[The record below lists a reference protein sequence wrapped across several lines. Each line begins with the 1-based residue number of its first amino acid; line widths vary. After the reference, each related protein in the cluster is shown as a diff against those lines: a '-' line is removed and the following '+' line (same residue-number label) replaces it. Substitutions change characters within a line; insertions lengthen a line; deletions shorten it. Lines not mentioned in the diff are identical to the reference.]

1 MANNLQIST
10 GTGEARPLT
19 KAQKQFNRLV
29 ATITELRRRIEEVKK
44 LDRLLRQ
51 LGNTHILSAE
61 KASQARFRE
70 LVMALHHNP
79 HFGSL
84 KPRLAQK
91 FDLIMLEN
99 IGILLSSQED
109 QEDEELRRMYEDYTG
124 GEQTFEEMQA
134 EEEKE
139 ARENA
144 SVFFQAMF
152 GLDLDPDDFDDP
164 EKMRAKFE
172 AKDAEFA
179 EQARL
184 EAERK
189 ASRKKTPAQLASET
203 RQQAAANAL
212 KKTVKD
218 IYLDLV
224 RHFHP
229 DKEPDETKRAA
240 KTETMK
246 QITAA
251 YEADDHLQLLQLQ
264 MTLLADRDN
273 VFASFNDKDLLYLNK
288 TLQQQVQELE
298 NEVAANAPM
307 YNGNP
312 YSDHFAWTPA
322 QMEANI
328 RRYLKELKTQERQV
342 SYTIE
347 MIKTAKGLQQFVK
360 DFDLDEEE
368 FGY

>member
-1 MANNLQIST
+1 MS
-10 GTGEARPLT
+10 

-29 ATITELRRRIEEVKK
+29 ATITELRQRIEELKK
-44 LDRLLRQ
+44 IDLLLRQ
-51 LGNTHILSAE
+51 LGDTHVLPAE
-61 KASQARFRE
+61 RASNARLRE

-79 HFGSL
+79 HYGTL
-84 KPRLAQK
+84 KPKLAQK

-99 IGILLSSQED
+99 LDNLLSTSEYH
-109 QEDEELRRMYEDYTG
+109 EDEELRRMYEDYSG
-124 GEQTFEEMQA
+124 GEQSFEEMQA
-134 EEEKE
+134 EEEKDAKE
-139 ARENA
+139 TA
-144 SVFFQAMF
+144 SFFFQTMF
-152 GLDLDPDDFDDP
+152 GLDLDPEDFDDP

-179 EQARL
+179 EQARQ

-189 ASRKKTPAQLASET
+189 ARRKKTPAQVASEA
-203 RQQAAANAL
+203 RQQAAASAL

-229 DKEPDETKRAA
+229 DKEPDEAKRAA

-251 YEADDHLQLLQLQ
+251 YEADDHLLLLQLQ

-273 VFASFNDKDLLYLNK
+273 VFASFDDKALQYFNK

-298 NEVAANAPM
+298 HEAAANAPM

-312 YSDHFAWTPA
+312 YARFFIWPLS
-322 QMEANI
+322 QIEAKI
-328 RRYLKELKTQERQV
+328 RRYLKELKTEEQQV

-347 MIKTAKGLQQFVK
+347 MIKTPKGLQQFVK
-360 DFDLDEEE
+360 DFVVEEDD

>member
-1 MANNLQIST
+1 MAKNLQIST
-10 GTGEARPLT
+10 DRGEARPLS

-29 ATITELRRRIEEVKK
+29 ATITELRGRVEEVKK
-44 LDRLLRQ
+44 LDLLLRQ
-51 LGNTHILSAE
+51 LGDTHILPAE
-61 KASQARFRE
+61 NAANLRLHE
-70 LVMALHHNP
+70 LVMALHHSP
-79 HFGSL
+79 HFSKL
-84 KPRLAQK
+84 KPRLAEK
-91 FDLIMLEN
+91 FDLVMLAN
-99 IGILLSSQED
+99 LDVLLSTREFH
-109 QEDEELRRMYEDYTG
+109 EDEELRRMYEDYTG
-124 GEQTFEEMQA
+124 GEQTYEEMQA
-134 EEEKE
+134 EEEKD
-139 ARENA
+139 ARETA
-144 SVFFQAMF
+144 SFFFQAMF

-172 AKDAEFA
+172 AKEAEFA

-189 ASRKKTPAQLASET
+189 ANRKKTPIQQANET

-212 KKTVKD
+212 QKTVKD

-251 YEADDHLQLLQLQ
+251 YEADDHLLLLQLQ

-273 VFASFNDKDLLYLNK
+273 VFASFDDKDLLYFNK

-298 NEVAANAPM
+298 KEVAAHAPM

-312 YSDHFAWTPA
+312 YSHYFAWKPA

-328 RRYLKELKTQERQV
+328 RRYLKELKTQEQQLA
-342 SYTIE
+342 YTID
-347 MIKTAKGLQQFVK
+347 MIKTAKGLQQFVM
-360 DFDLDEEE
+360 DFDLDEDD